1 VNGELRQNGNTS
13 DLIFDIP
20 TLIEFLSQGTTLKKG
35 SLIVTGT
42 PGGVGFAMKPPKF
55 LRDGDVVEIS
65 IEKIGTLVHGI
76 SYPKKIKSDS

>member
-1 VNGELRQNGNTS
+1 VNSELRRNGNTN

-20 TLIEFLSQGTTLKKG
+20 TLIEFLSQGTMLKKG

-42 PGGVGFAMKPPKF
+42 PGEVGFAMKPPKF
-55 LRDGDVVEIS
+55 LREGDVEIS

-76 SYPKKIKSDS
+76 SYPNKNKSDS

>member
-1 VNGELRQNGNTS
+1 
-13 DLIFDIP
+13 
-20 TLIEFLSQGTTLKKG
+20 LSQGTTLKRG

-55 LRDGDVVEIS
+55 NLRDGDVVEIS